1 MPSTPPGLPA
11 ESIEHLIFTIR
22 GQRVMLD
29 ADLARLYGV
38 PTRRFNEAF
47 QRNHDRFPVDFAFR
61 LTGRE
66 LAGLKSS
73 FAPPRSPT
81 ADGRQAGM
89 NRSQNAT
96 GSALVAMAQ
105 RPRENRSQFV
115 TGSQKHRDPRFLP
128 WAFTEHGAIMAANV
142 LNSPRAVQ
150 MSVYVIRAFVRMRT
164 ALGSSRELARKLA
177 ALEQELKARLDVH
190 EAAIVEILQRVMDL
204 FDPPDLPEPKVRE
217 IGFHARPG
225 ETHSAPGPGR

>member
-1 MPSTPPGLPA
+1 MQSTAAGLPA
-11 ESIEHLIFTIR
+11 EVIEHLIFTIR
-22 GQRVMLD
+22 GQRVILD

-38 PTRRFNEAF
+38 ATRRFNQAF

-73 FAPPRSPT
+73 FATPRSPM
-81 ADGRQAGM
+81 ADGYQAGM
-89 NRSQNAT
+89 NRSQIAI
-96 GSALVAMAQ
+96 GSALVTVTQ
-105 RPRENRSQFV
+105 GLRENRSQFV

-128 WAFTEHGAIMAANV
+128 WAFTGHGAIMAANV

-177 ALEQELKARLDVH
+177 ALEKELKARLDVH
-190 EAAIVEILQRVMDL
+190 EAAIVDILQRVMDL
-204 FDPPDLPEPKVRE
+204 FDPPALPEPKHRE
-217 IGFHARPG
+217 IGFHAPPPEAERAG
-225 ETHSAPGPGR
+225 ERNG